1 MDKKGKQIESH
12 AAILEENSTDANNA
26 IIVYNATLPIDIK
39 NLDVSKKFEDPNSET
54 GNLTRD
60 KVINLKDNN

>member
-1 MDKKGKQIESH
+1 MYN
-12 AAILEENSTDANNA
+12 ENH
-26 IIVYNATLPIDIK
+26 PIDIK

-54 GNLTRD
+54 WNLTRD